1 MRTRSKQSGL
11 TLPEMAVVI
20 ATIALLVGF
29 ALPAIRALVNSF
41 ETQSG
46 AKTMISAA
54 LASGRA
60 IAAREQRYAGVRFQ
74 QDSAG
79 NQYMIFIMHE
89 EPGKMGNLTIGFK
102 AVEGVK
108 PIKLPETAIVTDLR
122 YNPDLLSPAGD
133 SFIDSDVEIAN
144 ANVFRDS
151 TSFSVIFSPSGR
163 LVLHDV
169 RVRNR
174 DGRTEGTETPTMSRD
189 DVFNTLTKITDP
201 VDPVGRFIQDDY
213 PAMGLSAESSRNS
226 FVIVYEKK
234 KFQQA
239 REMGVGWSD
248 YLKQTAPD
256 RIYINAYTG
265 TIILPD

>member
-29 ALPAIRALVNSF
+29 ALPAIRSLVNSF

-163 LVLHDV
+163 LVLHD
-169 RVRNR
+169 
-174 DGRTEGTETPTMSRD
+174 
-189 DVFNTLTKITDP
+189 
-201 VDPVGRFIQDDY
+201 
-213 PAMGLSAESSRNS
+213 
-226 FVIVYEKK
+226 
-234 KFQQA
+234 
-239 REMGVGWSD
+239 
-248 YLKQTAPD
+248 
-256 RIYINAYTG
+256 
-265 TIILPD
+265 